1 MIQEINSH
9 DNKKKCRKIG
19 FHVSIAGSISNAI
32 PNALKI
38 GCSAFQI
45 FSRNPRGWSA
55 KMLDIEEINEF
66 KKKVIESG
74 IDKNATC
81 THMPYLPNLSA
92 PTGESYEKSKVT
104 LYEEL
109 VRCSQLDIPNLVIHL
124 GSHLGKGKEN
134 GKMQLVNSCYYAVDN
149 YKTTYNRKSP
159 VTILL
164 ENSSGQK
171 NSVGNSFEEIR
182 EILDSLDSKKFG
194 VCFDTCHAFTSGYDL
209 RDEKNVEKTLNQF
222 DNIIGFEK
230 LKIIH
235 LNDSKGEFN
244 SNKDRHEHI
253 GLGHI
258 GKEGFS
264 YFLNHKEIVKLPTI
278 METPIDEIR
287 SEKENLN
294 AVYELIR

>member
-1 MIQEINSH
+1 MIREIKH
-9 DNKKKCRKIG
+9 QDKKNDRKIG

-45 FSRNPRGWSA
+45 FSRNPRGWNA
-55 KMLDIEEINEF
+55 KILDIEEVNEF
-66 KKKVIESG
+66 KKKIFESG
-74 IDKNATC
+74 IDKSAIA

-92 PTGESYEKSKVT
+92 PAGESYEKSKKT
-104 LYEEL
+104 LLEEV
-109 VRCSQLDIPNLVIHL
+109 VRCSQLEIPNLVIHL

-134 GKMQLVNSCYYAVDN
+134 GKIQLINSCNYAIDS
-149 YKTTYNRKSP
+149 YKSARNRKVP

-171 NSVGNSFEEIR
+171 NSIGNNFEEIR
-182 EILDSLDSKKFG
+182 MILDGLDSKNFG
-194 VCFDTCHAFTSGYDL
+194 VCLDTCHAFTSGYDL
-209 RDEKNVEKTLNQF
+209 RDEKNVESTLYQF
-222 DNIIGFEK
+222 DKIIGFKE

-253 GLGHI
+253 GLGYI
-258 GKEGFS
+258 GKEGIS
-264 YFLNHKEIVKLPTI
+264 YFLNHKEIVKLPII
-278 METPIDEIR
+278 METPIDKIR
-287 SEKENLN
+287 GEKENLN